1 MNILAGLPESPIS
14 PEAEQ
19 GFAAIAVSE
28 SRIYADREK
37 SREIIVLHSIR
48 QSFDYA
54 KRLSRGKLPDDEVL
68 SLAYSA
74 LSKSILNFKP
84 GSQSFLNYSKAYI
97 RGEISAVWRAKD
109 VVRNAYRHAD
119 PIDSDEIPGAP
130 PAPLEPDIVNP
141 EFNNIHW
148 RELWHELEPL
158 LREKLS
164 KRQLLI
170 LEQHYRFG
178 KSFQSVGDELGITRE
193 AVRAS
198 HSKSL
203 RKIRNELLDQR
214 RLYADE

>member
-1 MNILAGLPESPIS
+1 MNVLQGLPEKALTPQT
-14 PEAEQ
+14 EQ
-19 GFAAIAVSE
+19 NYIILATADGC
-28 SRIYADREK
+28 IYSDRERA
-37 SREIIVLHSIR
+37 REYIVLHAIR

-68 SLAYSA
+68 SLVYSA
-74 LSKSILNFKP
+74 LSKSIVNFKP

-109 VVRNAYRHAD
+109 VVRNAYRHED
-119 PIDSDEIPGAP
+119 PIEPDET
-130 PAPLEPDIVNP
+130 PAPLEPDNVDP

-178 KSFQSVGDELGITRE
+178 KSFQAVGDEIGITRE

>member
-1 MNILAGLPESPIS
+1 MNILAGLPEKALT
-14 PEAEQ
+14 PETEQ
-19 GFAAIAVSE
+19 NYIILATADGC
-28 SRIYADREK
+28 IYSDRERA
-37 SREIIVLHSIR
+37 RETIVLHSIR
-48 QSFDYA
+48 CSFDYA
-54 KRLSRGKLPDDEVL
+54 KRLSRGKLPDDEIL
-68 SLAYSA
+68 SLVYTA

-84 GSQSFLNYSKAYI
+84 GSQNFLNYSKAYL

-109 VVRNAYRHAD
+109 VVRNAYRHEQ
-119 PIDSDEIPGAP
+119 PMESNEIPE
-130 PAPLEPDIVNP
+130 PLEPDSVGP

-148 RELWHELEPL
+148 RELWHELEPI

-178 KSFQSVGDELGITRE
+178 KSFQAVGDELGITRE

-214 RLYADE
+214 RLYQNE